1 MTELSYLDGNMLD
14 GPLRELFAVDLS
26 AASGRCAHCG
36 TLGPLAGLHVYSHA
50 PGLVA
55 RCPNC
60 AEVMLRLVRSPD
72 RAWLDLRGATF
83 LQVPMPLDQ
92 PHPGP
97 L

>member
-1 MTELSYLDGNMLD
+1 MTEMSYLDGNMLD

-26 AASGRCAHCG
+26 AATGRCEHCG
-36 TLGPLAGLHVYSHA
+36 LVGPMAGLQVYSHA
-50 PGLVA
+50 PGLVG

-60 AEVMLRLVRSPD
+60 SAVMLRLVRSPD
-72 RAWLDLRGATF
+72 RAWLDLRGSTF
-83 LQVPMPLDQ
+83 LAVPMPLDQ

>member
-1 MTELSYLDGNMLD
+1 MTDMSYLDGNMLD

-26 AASGRCAHCG
+26 AATGRCASCG
-36 TLGPLAGLHVYSHA
+36 MAGPMAGLHVFSQA

-55 RCPNC
+55 RCPVCSN
-60 AEVMLRLVRSPD
+60 VMLRLVRAPD
-72 RAWLDLRGATF
+72 RAWLDLRGSTF
-83 LQVPMPLDQ
+83 LEVPMPLDQ

>member
-1 MTELSYLDGNMLD
+1 MTDMSYLDGNMLD

-26 AASGRCAHCG
+26 SATGRCESCG
-36 TLGPLAGLHVYSHA
+36 RLGPVAGLHVFSHA

-55 RCPNC
+55 RCPAC
-60 AEVMLRLVRSPD
+60 GGVMLRLVRAPD
-72 RAWLDLRGATF
+72 RVWLDLRGTTF

-92 PHPGP
+92 PHPRP

>member
-1 MTELSYLDGNMLD
+1 MTDMSYLDGNMLD

-26 AASGRCAHCG
+26 AATGRCDNCG
-36 TLGPLAGLHVYSHA
+36 RPGPVAGLQVWSHA

-60 AEVMLRLVRSPD
+60 NGVMLRLVRAPD
-72 RAWLDLRGATF
+72 RAWLDLRGATY

-92 PHPGP
+92 PHPRP